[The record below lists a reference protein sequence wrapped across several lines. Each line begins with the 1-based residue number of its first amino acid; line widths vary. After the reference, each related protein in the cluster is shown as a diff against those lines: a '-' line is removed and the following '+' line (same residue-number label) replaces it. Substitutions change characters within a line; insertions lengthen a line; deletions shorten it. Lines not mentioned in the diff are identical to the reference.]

1 MKVCTDSCLFGAW
14 VTEQMKEHEIATA
27 LDIGAGTGLLS
38 LMFAQKNTSVI
49 DTIEIDTAAAEQA
62 KENTLLSPWHH
73 RINIINKSLQEFIPI
88 HQYDFIFSNPPFFED
103 DLQASNSK
111 KNNAKHSTSITLQE
125 LISFISIHLT
135 LNGSGA
141 VIIPYHRIDYFQSQ
155 LNKLDFYFNKLAL
168 VKQTPYHPYFRA
180 MIIFSKT
187 KIEKFE
193 RKEIVIHDANRNYT
207 TEFAALLKDYYLK
220 L

>member
-14 VTEQMKEHEIATA
+14 VTEQMKDHEIANT
-27 LDIGAGTGLLS
+27 LDIGTGTGLLS
-38 LMFAQKNTSVI
+38 LMFAQKNTSAI

-62 KENTLLSPWHH
+62 KENTLLSPWHQ
-73 RINIINKSLQEFIPI
+73 RINIINQSLQEFIPI

-103 DLQASNSK
+103 DLQALNNQ
-111 KNNAKHSTSITLQE
+111 KNKAKHSTALTLQE

-168 VKQTPYHPYFRA
+168 VKQTPHHPYFRA